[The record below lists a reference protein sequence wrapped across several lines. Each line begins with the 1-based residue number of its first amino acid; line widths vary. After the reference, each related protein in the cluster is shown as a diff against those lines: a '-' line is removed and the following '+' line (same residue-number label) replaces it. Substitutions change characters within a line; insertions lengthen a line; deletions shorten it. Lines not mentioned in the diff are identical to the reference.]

1 MLFHAMRKNRVL
13 RVLCM
18 MMLML
23 IHMDAYMYEAIHLF
37 HAEPVEQSVSL
48 TEETLLPEDK
58 ADIPVWG
65 DLSYSRTSLR
75 LNLWSAGIAL
85 LPFLLWFSFVPLAR
99 DWSYRKSYVPF
110 CALQKVRPHL
120 AFCTLLI

>member
-1 MLFHAMRKNRVL
+1 MLFHTMRKNRVL

-18 MMLML
+18 IMLIL

-37 HAEPVEQSVSL
+37 HAEPVEQSVSFA
-48 TEETLLPEDK
+48 EETLLPEYET
-58 ADIPVWG
+58 DIPLWG

-75 LNLWSAGIAL
+75 LNLWNAGVVL
-85 LPFLLWFSFVPLAR
+85 LPFLLLFSLVPPER
-99 DWSYRKSYVPF
+99 GWSYRKSDIAF
-110 CALQKVRPHL
+110 CTLRKVRPHL